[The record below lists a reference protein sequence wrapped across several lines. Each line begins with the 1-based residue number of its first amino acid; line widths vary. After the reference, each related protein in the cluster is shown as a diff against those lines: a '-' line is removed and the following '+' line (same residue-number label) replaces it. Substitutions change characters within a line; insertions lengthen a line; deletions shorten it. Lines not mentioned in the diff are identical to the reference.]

1 MEGQFKQ
8 GPVFKSIISHICL
21 TIFFFKRDNLT
32 LSMMVSVSLPTHNI
46 KNKNL
51 QIDNKLTISNHK
63 DEIKK

>member
-8 GPVFKSIISHICL
+8 GPVFKSITPLICL
-21 TIFFFKRDNLT
+21 TIFFLKRNNLT
-32 LSMMVSVSLPTHNI
+32 LCMMVSVSLPTHNI